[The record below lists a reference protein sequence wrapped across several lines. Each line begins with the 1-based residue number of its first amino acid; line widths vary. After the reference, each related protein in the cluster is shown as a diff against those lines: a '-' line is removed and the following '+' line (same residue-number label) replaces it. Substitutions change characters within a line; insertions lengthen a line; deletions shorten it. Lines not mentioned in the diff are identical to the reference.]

1 MGKLKSQK
9 LKQPGWLEAI
19 LAALIMSLLA
29 GCSRRSTPLL
39 TPTAPPLA
47 GELIF
52 YNWADYMPQSVLDA
66 FTAEYGVKVTYVTYE
81 TMDEAV
87 QNIKSG
93 LTYDVAVVEHDL
105 IPTLAASGL
114 LAEIDHSYILN
125 FKNVSADFRDLT
137 FDPGDKHSVPY
148 NWGTTG
154 LLVRADLIESPVTR
168 WADLWDKPYSGK
180 IAVRPE
186 PVELISLAL
195 KSLGY
200 PLNSENSQE
209 LEAALQR
216 LLALK
221 PSLLFVP
228 SEDTRAV
235 DILLK
240 GQAAILLGWPG
251 DALYA
256 QEQSKAIQYVL
267 PQEGTMLWGDR
278 FVVSA
283 ASPNMYTAEVF
294 LNSLLRP
301 EVAGQIVNENHYAI
315 ANEAARPFIAPAI
328 LGNPILYPTAQD
340 IQKAEWYLPLSPAG
354 QQLYDDIWARF
365 MADSQ

>member
-1 MGKLKSQK
+1 MGKLKSQE
-9 LKQPGWLEAI
+9 LKQPGWLAAI

-29 GCSRRSTPLL
+29 GCNSRSTPLL

-47 GELIF
+47 DELIF

-81 TMDEAV
+81 TMDEAI

-105 IPTLAASGL
+105 IPDLAASGL
-114 LAEIDHSYILN
+114 LAEIDHRSVPN
-125 FKNVSADFRDLT
+125 FKNVPADFRDLT

-148 NWGTTG
+148 SWGTTG
-154 LLVRADLIESPVTR
+154 LLVRTDLIEAPVTR
-168 WADLWDKPYSGK
+168 WADLWNNAYPGK
-180 IAVRPE
+180 IAARPE

-195 KSLGY
+195 KSLGR
-200 PLNSENSQE
+200 PLNSENPEE

-221 PSLLFVP
+221 PSLLFVS
-228 SEDTRAV
+228 SEDTQAV
-235 DILLK
+235 DVLLS
-240 GQAAILLGWPG
+240 GQAVILLGWPG

-256 QEQSKAIQYVL
+256 QEQSKAVQYVL
-267 PQEGTMLWGDR
+267 PQEGTMLWSDR
-278 FVVSA
+278 FVISA
-283 ASPNMYTAEVF
+283 ASPNRHTAETF
-294 LNSLLRP
+294 LNFLLRP

-315 ANEAARPFIAPAI
+315 ANEAARPFIDPAI
-328 LGNPILYPTAQD
+328 FGNPILYPASQD
-340 IQKAEWYLPLSPAG
+340 IQKGDWYSPLSPAG
-354 QQLYDDIWARF
+354 QKLYDDLWARF
-365 MADSQ
+365 IEDNQ